1 LSSNDKP
8 EENNAVTP
16 YGITIDFFSPN
27 RMLVESATMIF
38 IGAFFLMCFTVLVAR
53 GATLSSNQIL
63 FGVFGLFTTFI
74 IAARQYASFR

>member
-1 LSSNDKP
+1 
-8 EENNAVTP
+8 
-16 YGITIDFFSPN
+16 
-27 RMLVESATMIF
+27 MIF

>member
-1 LSSNDKP
+1 MSNEKT

-38 IGAFFLMCFTVLVAR
+38 IIAFFLMSFTVLVAR
-53 GATLSSNQIL
+53 GGSLSSNQIL
-63 FGVFGLFTTFI
+63 LGVMGLFVTFLV
-74 IAARQYASFR
+74 AVRQYASFR